1 MAFVHGHPR
10 DSGWVKSHRRRPN
23 QAEGGQLPLMVG
35 GSPEGDVGGR
45 DRVADQDGSEVAGRS
60 PPGPDVSSSRNSAI
74 TRS

>member
-23 QAEGGQLPLMVG
+23 QAEGGQLPLMVD
-35 GSPEGDVGGR
+35 GSPEGDVEGR
-45 DRVADQDGSEVAGRS
+45 DRVAAQDGSEVAGRS